1 MIEYQSIFNIRCKR
15 MQFKLRVMS
24 KRMINQLYYFLIEKH
39 LLHSKQW
46 HYEYAIRFIV
56 IFDNWIDSI
65 NFWI

>member
-15 MQFKLRVMS
+15 MQFKLHVMS
-24 KRMINQLYYFLIEKH
+24 KRMINQLYYFEKH

-65 NFWI
+65 NF